1 MKPRLRLI
9 NLTVA
14 VVMLFG
20 VVGFLPKPVAAAA
33 PELFFSEYIEG
44 SSYNKALEI
53 YNATGAA
60 IDLAANAY
68 NMQMYFNGKTSADL
82 TIDLTGAVADGDVFV
97 VAHSSAN
104 PAILAQ
110 ADQTKGGGWFNGDDA
125 VVLRKGT
132 TVIDVIGQIGFDPG
146 YEWGTGVVSTKD
158 NTLRRKADI
167 CAGDTNGSDPFDP
180 SPEWDGFAKDI
191 FDGLG
196 SHTSNCGG
204 PSILEPKINEF
215 SASTIGTDV
224 EYIEIYGTP
233 NINYSAY
240 TLLEIEGDSYNSGKV
255 DEVISIGTTDANGFY
270 LGSLPANALE
280 NGSLTL
286 LLVKNFSGSYGSD
299 LDTDNNG
306 SLDVTPWEAIV
317 DAVAIHDGGS
327 SDNTYGVPVL
337 GKNYDGVSSY
347 APGGASRIPDG
358 FDTEASTDWVRND
371 FDLAGIPGYI
381 GSLGPGEALNTP
393 GAPNEIYI
401 APPEACGDSFT
412 PIFAIQGNGFAS
424 PLDGTEV
431 ATEGI
436 VVGDFQVGGKK
447 GFNIQDA
454 LGDGDPATSDGI
466 FIYSTSMDVN
476 VGDHIRVRGYVDEY
490 HNLTE
495 ITSVSQ
501 VWLCSTGNSVA
512 ATALSLPVTS
522 LDVLEPYEGML
533 VTFPQYLYISEYFNF
548 DRYGEL
554 VLTSSRHLTPTAE
567 FEPGSPEAMQAMQA
581 FMLDSILLDD
591 GSTYQNPDPAMHP
604 NGAIFD
610 LTNLFRGGDI
620 LQNVTGVL
628 DYSYNK
634 YRIQPTQGADHIPA
648 NPRAAQPD
656 DVGGNLKVASF
667 NVLNYFTTID
677 TGAYICGPAQDQE
690 CRGADTSE
698 EFIRQKIKIIEALI
712 AINADVV
719 GLIEIENNQYEAV
732 ADLVAGVN
740 AALGTETY
748 AYIDSGYIGTDAI
761 KVALIYKP
769 ASVSLVGNFAI
780 LDSTVDPRFLD
791 TKNRPVLAQSFMDNT
806 TGGIFT
812 VAVNH
817 LKSKGS
823 PCDDVGDFDLGD
835 GAGNCNLTR
844 TEAARAL
851 VDWLA
856 TDPTGS
862 GDSDFLIIGD
872 LNSYDKEDP
881 IDAIKAG
888 PDDIPGTEDDYLDM
902 IFEIQGENA
911 YSYVFDGQIGY
922 LDHAMASVSI
932 AGEITGVTIWH
943 INADEPD
950 LIDYDMTYKQDAQD
964 ALYES
969 NAYRSSD
976 HDPVIIGLSVCDEIA
991 PTMEVSVTPDTLW
1004 PPKHQ
1009 YVEVQATVVAFDN
1022 FDPNPTI
1029 MLVSVTSNEP
1039 DNGEDDGDTIDDIV
1053 IVDDYNFLLRAERS
1067 GVGTGR
1073 IYTITYRVTDACG
1086 NTTEVSATVIV
1097 PLNQKK

>member
-20 VVGFLPKPVAAAA
+20 VVGFLPKPAAAAA

-53 YNATGAA
+53 YNATGTA
-60 IDLAANAY
+60 IDLAAGAY
-68 NMQMYFNGKTSADL
+68 SVQMYYNGNPSAGL
-82 TIDLTGAVADGDVFV
+82 TINLTGTVADGDVFV

-104 PAILAQ
+104 PTILAQ
-110 ADQTKGGGWFNGDDA
+110 ADQTNGAGWFNGDDA

-146 YEWGTGVVSTKD
+146 YEWGTGVISTKD

-180 SPEWDGFAKDI
+180 SAEWDGFAKDT

-196 SHTSNCGG
+196 SHTSNCGA
-204 PSILEPKINEF
+204 PSITEPKINEF
-215 SASTIGTDV
+215 SASTTGTDV

-233 NINYSAY
+233 NTDYSAY
-240 TLLEIEGDSYNSGKV
+240 TLLEIEGDSSYSGKV
-255 DEVISIGTTDANGFY
+255 DEVISIGTTDASGFY

-286 LLVKNFSGSYGSD
+286 LLVKNFSGSYGID

-317 DAVAIHDGGS
+317 DAVAIHDGGT

-371 FDLAGIPGYI
+371 FDLAGIPGYA

-393 GAPNEIYI
+393 GAPNEIYV
-401 APPEACGDSFT
+401 APPEACGDTFT
-412 PIFAIQGNGFAS
+412 PIFTIQGNGLAS

-466 FIYSTSMDVN
+466 FVYSTSMDVN
-476 VGDHIRVRGYVDEY
+476 VGDHVRVRGYVDEY
-490 HNLTE
+490 YNLTE

-501 VWLCSTGNSVA
+501 VWLCSTGNVVA

-522 LDVLEPYEGML
+522 LDVLEPFEGML

-581 FMLDSILLDD
+581 FVLDSITLDD

-604 NGAIFD
+604 NGAVFD

-628 DYSYNK
+628 DYSHNK
-634 YRIQPTQGADHIPA
+634 YRIQPTQGADYIPVS
-648 NPRAAQPD
+648 PRTAQPD

-690 CRGADTSE
+690 CLYQLRSA
-698 EFIRQKIKIIEALI
+698 RH
-712 AINADVV
+712 
-719 GLIEIENNQYEAV
+719 
-732 ADLVAGVN
+732 
-740 AALGTETY
+740 AAR
-748 AYIDSGYIGTDAI
+748 SC
-761 KVALIYKP
+761 
-769 ASVSLVGNFAI
+769 
-780 LDSTVDPRFLD
+780 
-791 TKNRPVLAQSFMDNT
+791 NRP
-806 TGGIFT
+806 
-812 VAVNH
+812 
-817 LKSKGS
+817 
-823 PCDDVGDFDLGD
+823 
-835 GAGNCNLTR
+835 R
-844 TEAARAL
+844 
-851 VDWLA
+851 
-856 TDPTGS
+856 
-862 GDSDFLIIGD
+862 
-872 LNSYDKEDP
+872 
-881 IDAIKAG
+881 
-888 PDDIPGTEDDYLDM
+888 
-902 IFEIQGENA
+902 
-911 YSYVFDGQIGY
+911 
-922 LDHAMASVSI
+922 
-932 AGEITGVTIWH
+932 
-943 INADEPD
+943 
-950 LIDYDMTYKQDAQD
+950 
-964 ALYES
+964 
-969 NAYRSSD
+969 
-976 HDPVIIGLSVCDEIA
+976 
-991 PTMEVSVTPDTLW
+991 
-1004 PPKHQ
+1004 
-1009 YVEVQATVVAFDN
+1009 
-1022 FDPNPTI
+1022 
-1029 MLVSVTSNEP
+1029 
-1039 DNGEDDGDTIDDIV
+1039 
-1053 IVDDYNFLLRAERS
+1053 
-1067 GVGTGR
+1067 
-1073 IYTITYRVTDACG
+1073 
-1086 NTTEVSATVIV
+1086 
-1097 PLNQKK
+1097 